1 MSDVTHIL
9 SRLSEGDDQ
18 ARERLLEVVY
28 AELRG
33 LAAKKLARESPGM
46 SLQATELVHEA
57 WIRLVGPQPGS
68 APQWGR
74 DRAYFFAACAEA
86 MRRILVD
93 RARRRARLKR
103 GGERERIELEAIDVE
118 VGGPS
123 VDVLALDE
131 ALDKLEAR
139 DERKAKL
146 VKLRA
151 FSGLSLD
158 DCALALGISP
168 ATADRDWAFAKAWLY
183 HELRKPDGTG
193 ASPDEPG

>member
-9 SRLSEGDDQ
+9 SRLSDGDER
-18 ARERLLEVVY
+18 AHERLLEIVY
-28 AELRG
+28 AELRS
-33 LAAKKLARESPGM
+33 LAARKLARESPGM

-57 WIRLVGPQPGS
+57 WLRLVGPESGS
-68 APQWGR
+68 APPWGR

-131 ALDKLEAR
+131 ALDRLEER

-151 FSGLSLD
+151 FSGLGLD

-183 HELRKPDGTG
+183 HELHDSGNPDD
-193 ASPDEPG
+193 S